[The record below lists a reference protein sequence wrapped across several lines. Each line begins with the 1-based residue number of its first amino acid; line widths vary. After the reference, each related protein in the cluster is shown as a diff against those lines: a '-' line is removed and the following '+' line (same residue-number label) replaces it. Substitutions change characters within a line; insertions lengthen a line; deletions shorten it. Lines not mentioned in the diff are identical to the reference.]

1 MMTRSKKAN
10 QREPAGETAEMGG
23 GDNIAEEQPE
33 KSSSSAREQP
43 EKSTSSATPEG
54 QPEESTSSAT
64 PERGSTSAAPE
75 QQQMATFFRETLK
88 DMADLTGK
96 IVTEAVTAAL
106 NTNKPNVAPQQRNET
121 AEMSGN
127 QVPPT
132 RPLNTNQNTT
142 SNSNS
147 NAITSETNPHTNIK
161 LPPFTG
167 KERWDIW
174 FNRFEEVVRLRGW
187 DEERRLLEMLPRLQ
201 GPAGEFVYGQLNPTV
216 RRSYTELVSE
226 LNSRFRVVETTK
238 TYRTLFSNRDQ
249 KFGESHESYAAELK
263 RLYEKAYPNRDPSTR
278 AEDLL
283 RRFMDGLVD
292 EKAQFHIE
300 YIKEPSNIDQAVY
313 EAVNFQET
321 RRKPSKTDSQERRS
335 RRPTRMVRP
344 QEVDEETESS
354 SGEDTDG
361 EQPTGRLARM
371 PPRKKSAV
379 IARPGETTKLSA
391 STRHN
396 EPVKGSATGKSEE
409 VNKNIGE
416 EIKNALEKMGSRL
429 ESLEKRCNSV
439 PRGPATG
446 QSQGKTA
453 LPPNRRN
460 INRSASAGTQP
471 RPTRGNCFNC
481 GQCGHFIRECPYSW
495 MTGQMHMAVQ
505 PRTMNTTNTNQHYTN
520 NPGGNA
526 PELHPQP
533 QSFRPSNSPQHLN

>member
-1 MMTRSKKAN
+1 
-10 QREPAGETAEMGG
+10 
-23 GDNIAEEQPE
+23 
-33 KSSSSAREQP
+33 
-43 EKSTSSATPEG
+43 
-54 QPEESTSSAT
+54 
-64 PERGSTSAAPE
+64 
-75 QQQMATFFRETLK
+75 
-88 DMADLTGK
+88 
-96 IVTEAVTAAL
+96 
-106 NTNKPNVAPQQRNET
+106 
-121 AEMSGN
+121 
-127 QVPPT
+127 
-132 RPLNTNQNTT
+132 
-142 SNSNS
+142 
-147 NAITSETNPHTNIK
+147 
-161 LPPFTG
+161 
-167 KERWDIW
+167 
-174 FNRFEEVVRLRGW
+174 
-187 DEERRLLEMLPRLQ
+187 MLPRLQ
-201 GPAGEFVYGQLNPTV
+201 GPASEFVYGQLNPTV

-238 TYRTLFSNRDQ
+238 TYRTLFSNHDQ
-249 KFGESHESYAAELK
+249 EFGESHESYAAELK
-263 RLYEKAYPNRDPSTR
+263 RLYEKVYPNRDPSTR

-283 RRFMDGLVD
+283 RGFMDGLVD
-292 EKAQFHIE
+292 EKAQFHIK

-371 PPRKKSAV
+371 PRRKKSAV
-379 IARPGETTKLSA
+379 IARPGETTKSSA

-396 EPVKGSATGKSEE
+396 EPAKGSATGKSEE

-429 ESLEKRCNSV
+429 ESFEKRCNSV
-439 PRGPATG
+439 PRGPAAG

-471 RPTRGNCFNC
+471 RPTRGNCFNW

-495 MTGQMHMAVQ
+495 MTGQMHLAVQ
-505 PRTMNTTNTNQHYTN
+505 PRTMNTTNTNQHYTTN

-533 QSFRPSNSPQHLN
+533 QSSRPSNSPQHLN